1 MTKTFTRNDV
11 IQFVYNEMTLKESDS
26 FIESIKIDSELKEE
40 YLEQLQLKNNLV
52 RSVISP
58 STVVVDKILEYS
70 ARYQSKVEKI
80 PG

>member
-1 MTKTFTRNDV
+1 MTSFN
-11 IQFVYNEMTLKESDS
+11 FVYNEMTLKESDS

-80 PG
+80 SG

>member
-80 PG
+80 SG